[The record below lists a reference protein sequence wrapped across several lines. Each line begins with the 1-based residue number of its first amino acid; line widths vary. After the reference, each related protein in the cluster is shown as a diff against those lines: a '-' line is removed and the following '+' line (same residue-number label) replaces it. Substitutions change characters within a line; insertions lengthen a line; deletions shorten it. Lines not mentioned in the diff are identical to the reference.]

1 MNKGQ
6 MPGYVLGLIMLVLLV
21 LLGLFLVKQFG
32 FDTAREAGALSACE
46 QGIAGS
52 TEGMCTANTF
62 CPSEAN
68 SKGKSGCPSSVFK
81 SASKGKGL
89 VTKDYD
95 LCCVVNT
102 CGDISDEVANSVNG
116 ERVPR
121 VKANLTEAGSACVG
135 FARDCSKDGDC
146 CCVIGKTSK

>member
-6 MPGYVLGLIMLVLLV
+6 MSGYVLGLIMLVILV

-32 FDTAREAGALSACE
+32 FDTAREAGALSSCE

-62 CPSEAN
+62 CPSEAT
-68 SKGKSGCPSSVFK
+68 SKGKSGCPSSIFK
-81 SASKGKGL
+81 DAFKKSSL
-89 VTKDYD
+89 STKDYD

-102 CGDISDEVANSVNG
+102 CSDISDKIAG
-116 ERVPR
+116 KRVSR
-121 VKANLTEAGSACVG
+121 DKANLATAGDSCVG

-146 CCVIGKTSK
+146 CCVIGEVNP

>member
-6 MPGYVLGLIMLVLLV
+6 MSGYVLGLIMLVILV

-32 FDTAREAGALSACE
+32 FDTAREAGALSSCE

-62 CPSEAN
+62 CPSEAT
-68 SKGKSGCPSSVFK
+68 SKGKSGCPSSIFK
-81 SASKGKGL
+81 DAFKKSSL
-89 VTKDYD
+89 STKDYD

-102 CGDISDEVANSVNG
+102 CSDISDKIAG
-116 ERVPR
+116 KRVSR
-121 VKANLTEAGSACVG
+121 DKANLATAGDSCVG

-146 CCVIGKTSK
+146 CCVIGEVNQ

>member
-6 MPGYVLGLIMLVLLV
+6 MSGYVLGLIMLVILV

-32 FDTAREAGALSACE
+32 FDTAREAGALSSCE

-62 CPSEAN
+62 CPSEAT
-68 SKGKSGCPSSVFK
+68 SKGKSGCPSSIFK
-81 SASKGKGL
+81 DAFKKSSL
-89 VTKDYD
+89 STKDYD

-102 CGDISDEVANSVNG
+102 CSDISDEIEG
-116 ERVPR
+116 KRVSR
-121 VKANLTEAGSACVG
+121 DKANLAAAGDSCVG

-146 CCVIGKTSK
+146 CCVIGEVNP